1 MSQARTTG
9 VSRMTGNQERRL
21 RHLIAGAQLDAAID
35 AELDQWKNARD
46 RLHDVGAA
54 LIAVSTPV
62 SENLGKETVESALT
76 AFKAVGENVN
86 ERADDIQEI
95 HQALQHAVSVTRQAQ
110 TAVSEMDGDQRDKP
124 QYESSPGSGAADEA
138 DEMHDLKVYL
148 GQMKLYNA
156 WADAREQK
164 SQEHADKVETAW
176 QEAIAVMEKI
186 PDDQVSGGGG
196 GGGGGGTTGPIMPT
210 APATTPT
217 TPPPKTPTILPP
229 HLVPD
234 EPPFD
239 PTPTPPPTPTPT
251 PVPTPTPPTPHVP
264 TPTPIPPGGGGYD
277 PTPFQPGGPGYD
289 PYPGGTPGTLGSPIG
304 AVAPTSAIAP
314 GSLSAYAVG
323 GAAGMGILGGIS
335 AGLRAAGLVGS
346 SSTSG
351 GLRTGGVLG
360 ATGRSAGS
368 ARGSLGAR
376 SGTMAG
382 GAVSGRGTAGRGSRG
397 AAGARGA
404 GVAGAAGGRGKDKDK
419 KKRKP
424 ATVELFDEDQDWIDE
439 EGASKGVI
447 D

>member
-1 MSQARTTG
+1 
-9 VSRMTGNQERRL
+9 MTGNQEQRL

-62 SENLGKETVESALT
+62 SENLGKETVQSALE
-76 AFKAVGENVN
+76 AFKTVGQKVN

-95 HQALQHAVSVTRQAQ
+95 HQALSHAVTVTRQAQ
-110 TAVSEMDGDQRDKP
+110 TAVAEMDGDQRDKP
-124 QYESSPGSGAADEA
+124 QYESEPPAGEA
-138 DEMHDLKVYL
+138 DEMHDLKVYM

-176 QEAIAVMEKI
+176 QDAIAVMQKI
-186 PDDQVSGGGG
+186 PDDQVSGGGGG

-210 APATTPT
+210 APTTPATTP
-217 TPPPKTPTILPP
+217 PGGPTI
-229 HLVPD
+229 PD
-234 EPPFD
+234 DIWVGRAAGRPD
-239 PTPTPPPTPTPT
+239 PTDPDADPHPDAHTHSDAG
-251 PVPTPTPPTPHVP
+251 PPTPHVP
-264 TPTPIPPGGGGYD
+264 TPTPVPPGGGGYE
-277 PTPFQPGGPGYD
+277 PTP
-289 PYPGGTPGTLGSPIG
+289 LRAGSGLRPLPRRHPRHVGHAAPIG
-304 AVAPTSAIAP
+304 DVAPAPAVAP
-314 GSLSAYAVG
+314 GSLSGYAVG
-323 GAAGMGILGGIS
+323 GAAGMGVLGGL
-335 AGLRAAGLVGS
+335 AGGLRAAGIAGAAG
-346 SSTSG
+346 TSG
-351 GLRTGGVLG
+351 GLRSGGVLG
-360 ATGRSAGS
+360 ATGRTAGS

-382 GAVSGRGTAGRGSRG
+382 GAAAGRGTGGKGSRSG
-397 AAGARGA
+397 AGARA
-404 GVAGAAGGRGKDKDK
+404 GGGVGAAGGRGKDKDK

-424 ATVELFDEDQDWIDE
+424 ATVELFDDDQDWIDD

>member
-1 MSQARTTG
+1 MSPL
-9 VSRMTGNQERRL
+9 TGNQEQRL

-62 SENLGKETVESALT
+62 SENLGKETVKSALES
-76 AFKAVGENVN
+76 FKAVGQKVN

-95 HQALQHAVSVTRQAQ
+95 HQALQHAVTVTRQAQ

-124 QYESSPGSGAADEA
+124 QYESEPPTDDA
-138 DEMHDLKVYL
+138 DEMHDLKVYM
-148 GQMKLYNA
+148 GQMKLFNA

-176 QEAIAVMEKI
+176 QEAIAVMAEDPRRPGLRWRWRGWRRRWHHG
-186 PDDQVSGGGG
+186 PDHAGGPGYAAHRRRPGG
-196 GGGGGGTTGPIMPT
+196 QRS
-210 APATTPT
+210 PT
-217 TPPPKTPTILPP
+217 TSGWTSRRSTPRRHPLPP
-229 HLVPD
+229 RRR
-234 EPPFD
+234 
-239 PTPTPPPTPTPT
+239 PPTPTPT
-251 PVPTPTPPTPHVP
+251 PAPPTPHFPTPTPV
-264 TPTPIPPGGGGYD
+264 PPGGGGYV
-277 PTPFQPGGPGYD
+277 PTPYVPGAGYD
-289 PYPGGTPGTLGSPIG
+289 PYPGGTPGTLGTPSLG
-304 AVAPTSAIAP
+304 DLAPTLAIAP
-314 GSLSAYAVG
+314 GSLSGYAVG
-323 GAAGMGILGGIS
+323 GAAGIGVLGGIS
-335 AGLRAAGLVGS
+335 AGLRAAGLMGS
-346 SSTSG
+346 SGTSG

-360 ATGRSAGS
+360 ATGRTAGS

-382 GAVSGRGTAGRGSRG
+382 GAVTGRGTGGKGARG
-397 AAGARGA
+397 AAGARVG

-424 ATVELFDEDQDWIDE
+424 PTVELFDDDSDWIDD